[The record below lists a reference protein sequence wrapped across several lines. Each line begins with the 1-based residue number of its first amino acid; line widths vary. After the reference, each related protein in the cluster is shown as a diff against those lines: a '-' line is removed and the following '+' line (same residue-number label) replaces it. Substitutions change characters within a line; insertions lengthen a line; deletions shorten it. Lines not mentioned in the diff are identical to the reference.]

1 MKNRKKWMLIVIGF
15 LLLCS
20 TGLVTLLNISDS
32 DKKAKGNMI
41 VRKATPQEIENA
53 KTAKYVD
60 EIATKFGEFLLM
72 PEAPVPSEGV
82 VYNLSDINKN
92 TKMVIIGDKKFLKT
106 DE

>member
-1 MKNRKKWMLIVIGF
+1 MNNRKKLVLIVIGV
-15 LLLCS
+15 LLLGFA
-20 TGLVTLLNISDS
+20 GLAALLNISDT

-60 EIATKFGEFLLM
+60 EIATEFGKFLFM

-92 TKMVIIGDKKFLKT
+92 TKMVIIGDKKFMKT
-106 DE
+106 ND